1 MIDKKILGPNEQN
14 NYDLAVKYVDI
25 VLLAPKTVQ
34 LLKTNENFE
43 QIISRAINF
52 VTYYEENYEIPS
64 TNATKFTQ
72 AYYSLVNK
80 NVLFDEKFN
89 YADNDE
95 VLDNI
100 NYIGVF
106 VKNITGMDWAA
117 LEASLK
123 TNNGVEGVSADAS
136 NETKTPKEES
146 VDAQR
151 VDASEANNWSNQS
164 NSGYSNQNSYN
175 FNTNAYGNFNPNDIA
190 ETIIGQ
196 QAAAMLN
203 MNILSGK
210 VYQYKTKPVVIPIL
224 KYLLTAT
231 FILMTILTIISFALL
246 IYTSSRTS
254 LYLPVIGSST
264 FQKAT
269 NWASAFP
276 YQMLMFI
283 LTTAMLTFSLV
294 RTNKNDN
301 FKYRF
306 AWIWPAIYLALLLF
320 ITFVQSGVNGSI
332 VFNYNEF
339 LSWFLP
345 PSNPDVAA
353 ANQHFLVYIETFRGI
368 QLALYGLLAL
378 SVVLIVAA
386 ALLNPKRDLQRL
398 QELLDQYA
406 DDIRYGRVNPD
417 DYNGG
422 GSPFGSRFGTGWF

>member
-301 FKYRF
+301 FK
-306 AWIWPAIYLALLLF
+306 
-320 ITFVQSGVNGSI
+320 
-332 VFNYNEF
+332 
-339 LSWFLP
+339 
-345 PSNPDVAA
+345 
-353 ANQHFLVYIETFRGI
+353 
-368 QLALYGLLAL
+368 
-378 SVVLIVAA
+378 
-386 ALLNPKRDLQRL
+386 
-398 QELLDQYA
+398 
-406 DDIRYGRVNPD
+406 
-417 DYNGG
+417 
-422 GSPFGSRFGTGWF
+422 